1 MLRER
6 CRLPETYNENG
17 PVVFLRVLIVP
28 NPLRDDVERHFSAPV
43 KAAGTFS
50 WLQKSTK
57 IAFGVRGESECL
69 EFEFIKCLLF
79 SSHDVKVASSKSLNF
94 AKPPGEA
101 WGEIISELHY
111 CRANAKLTLSCCRLF
126 SLKIT
131 AGSGQTS

>member
-1 MLRER
+1 VLRER

-28 NPLRDDVERHFSAPV
+28 NPPRDNAERHFSAPV
-43 KAAGTFS
+43 KAAATFS

-57 IAFGVRGESECL
+57 IAFGVRGESDCL
-69 EFEFIKCLLF
+69 EFESIKLF

-94 AKPPGEA
+94 VKPTGEA
-101 WGEIISELHY
+101 QGEIISELHY

-131 AGSGQTS
+131 PGSGQTS